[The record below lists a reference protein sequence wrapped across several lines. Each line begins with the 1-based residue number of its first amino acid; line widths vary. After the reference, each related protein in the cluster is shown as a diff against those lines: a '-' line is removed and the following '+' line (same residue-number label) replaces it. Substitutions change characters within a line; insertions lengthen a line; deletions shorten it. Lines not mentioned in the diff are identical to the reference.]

1 MENHEDDQLDVS
13 TIGPLSLAGVLHRC
27 FRRRGSRRRRS
38 SGQALRRFLLPLLQ
52 ARTPRKIPAS
62 GACILPHAGV
72 AGTLRCGHQGR
83 GVLSPKQQRGPPL
96 VEGDLFSSLFEGAT
110 SATYRPI
117 VQKSDEATFEME
129 WTNDGRGITSPPEPF
144 VWKDQVLLVRTPSG
158 WRIADFAHLGTWEFM
173 KKWPVSEILR
183 DVAKECA
190 TGRQHNL

>member
-1 MENHEDDQLDVS
+1 MK
-13 TIGPLSLAGVLHRC
+13 TINWMSVLLVLCLSLVSCTAASVAEAPAAVEAPVKRFVAFYFHSYKRGLPGKSQLPELASFLTPELLELFAAGI
-27 FRRRGSRRRRS
+27 RGE
-38 SGQALRRFLLPLLQ
+38 
-52 ARTPRKIPAS
+52 
-62 GACILPHAGV
+62 ACY
-72 AGTLRCGHQGR
+72 HQNNNG
-83 GVLSPKQQRGPPL
+83 GPPL